1 MKKIFILIFSIFL
14 LTGCTF
20 FYKSPSKSV
29 EKFLNNY
36 KDNSESVITE
46 LNNYLDTE
54 ELSKSEKEKY
64 KEVYIRQYSNLKY
77 IIKNEKVDGNKALVD
92 VQITVYDYN
101 KVNKE
106 SNNYFLSN
114 QDKFI
119 KSNGDIDIDKYFNYK
134 INRLIETKDTITYTL
149 TLKLNKVN
157 DVWEIEPLTSE
168 QLSKLHGTYE

>member
-1 MKKIFILIFSIFL
+1 MKKIFILIISIFL

-20 FYKSPSKSV
+20 LYKSPSKSV

-36 KDNSESVITE
+36 KDNSDSVITE

-77 IIKNEKVDGNKALVD
+77 
-92 VQITVYDYN
+92 
-101 KVNKE
+101 
-106 SNNYFLSN
+106 
-114 QDKFI
+114 KFI
-119 KSNGDIDIDKYFNYK
+119 KSNGDIDLDKYFNYK

-149 TLKLNKVN
+149 TLKLNKIN
-157 DVWEIEPLTSE
+157 DSWEIEPLTSE

>member
-1 MKKIFILIFSIFL
+1 MKLLIFIFCIIL

-20 FYKSPSKSV
+20 MYNSPSKSV

-36 KDNSESVITE
+36 KDNSDSVISE

-54 ELSKSEKEKY
+54 DLSKIEKEKY

-77 IIKNEKVDGNKALVD
+77 LIKNEKVDGDKALVD

-101 KVNKE
+101 KVNKL
-106 SNNYFLSN
+106 SNDYFLSN
-114 QDKFI
+114 QDKFT
-119 KSNGDIDIDKYFNYK
+119 KSNGDIDLDKYLNYK
-134 INRLIETKDTITYTL
+134 INKLIETKDTITYTL

-157 DVWEIEPLTSE
+157 DTWEIEPLTSE